1 MDKEQ
6 ALEYIIDNADQE
18 WIFDFLYNVVEV
30 DWIVLLRDFPEETL
44 IKWAKELG
52 YINPKID
59 Y

>member
-30 DWIVLLRDFPEETL
+30 DWIVLLRDFPEATL